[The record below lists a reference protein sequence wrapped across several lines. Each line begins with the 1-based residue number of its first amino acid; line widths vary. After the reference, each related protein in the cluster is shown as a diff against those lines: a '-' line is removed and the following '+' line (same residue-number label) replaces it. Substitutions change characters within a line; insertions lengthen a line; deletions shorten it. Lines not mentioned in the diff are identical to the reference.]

1 VTTPA
6 RDTYT
11 EHDRERW
18 VTEDP
23 AHKRADRDDFA
34 RDRARLVHSA
44 SLRRLSAKTQVVQPT
59 SDDFVRNRLTHS
71 LEVAQIGRE
80 FGAALG
86 CSADV
91 VDTACLAHD
100 LGHPPFGHNGE
111 TALDA
116 VAAGIGGF
124 EGNAQTLR
132 LLTRLEPKRAH
143 PDGRPAGLNLTRASL
158 DAATKYPWRRG
169 AAPHPTVKFGVY
181 DDDLDVF
188 TWFRDGAPPA
198 RRSVEAEVMDWSDDV
213 AYSVHDVE
221 DAVASGWLDP
231 RLLRER
237 VDVEAVLAVA
247 GEVYEPGL
255 TPDELSAALDRL
267 LATDAVP
274 LTYDG
279 SRQSLAA
286 LKDMTSRLIGRFVVA
301 VEQATRAEHGPGPL
315 TRHGGRLVVPREARA
330 ECAVLK
336 AVAAHYVMHAAER
349 VALHVRQ
356 REVVAELVAAFE
368 ADPDRLDPDLRHD
381 WDDAPGDAAALR
393 VLVDQVASLTDVRA
407 LALHRRWCRPA
418 TT

>member
-1 VTTPA
+1 V
-6 RDTYT
+6 TYT
-11 EHDRERW
+11 ERDRERW
-18 VTEDP
+18 VAEDP

-34 RDRARLVHSA
+34 RDRARLLHSA

-59 SDDFVRNRLTHS
+59 SDDFARNRLTHS

-169 AAPHPTVKFGVY
+169 RAPHPTMKFGVY
-181 DDDLDVF
+181 DDDLEVF
-188 TWFRDGAPPA
+188 EWFRAGAPEG
-198 RRSVEAEVMDWSDDV
+198 RRAVEAEVMDWSDDV

-231 RLLRER
+231 RLLWER
-237 VDVEAVLAVA
+237 GDVEAVLAVA

-255 TPDELSAALDRL
+255 TPDELAEALERL
-267 LATDAVP
+267 LATGAVP
-274 LTYDG
+274 DAYDG

-286 LKDMTSRLIGRFVVA
+286 LKDMTSRLIGRFVVT
-301 VEQATRAEHGPGPL
+301 VEQATRAEHGPAPL

-368 ADPDRLDPDLRHD
+368 ADPARLDPDLRHD
-381 WDDAPGDAAALR
+381 WDDAAGDAAALR